1 MIFLCADTW
10 SRRVLRHLYF
20 TSGRHYWEV
29 MVERVVDPR
38 GIVVGIT
45 ASENTEEAVGY
56 AATGVILQRGAEV
69 CRASA
74 YAVGDTVG
82 VYLDMNTQQVAFF
95 LNDKAQLGPTDR
107 QQQVEEAARCVNG
120 ELELETKPPAQ
131 VVEKSMT
138 WYSFRA
144 RAMFAT
150 IGVSS
155 AVDSFVVVGAEPPDG
170 YR

>member
-1 MIFLCADTW
+1 M
-10 SRRVLRHLYF
+10 LRHLYF

-38 GIVVGIT
+38 GIVVGVA
-45 ASENTEEAVGY
+45 ASENVEEAVGY
-56 AATGVILQRGAEV
+56 AATGVISQRGAEV

-95 LNDKAQLGPTDR
+95 LNDKAQLGPPDR
-107 QQQVEEAARCVNG
+107 QQLVEEAARLNG
-120 ELELETKPPAQ
+120 GLELETKPPAH
-131 VVEKSMT
+131 VVDKSMT
-138 WYSFRA
+138 WFSFRA